1 MWCMMHGIDF
11 DILIAAGSKYFV
23 RRDDVVCACH
33 GMTELNAI
41 NVGWKMFHLLMSQVK
56 C

>member
-11 DILIAAGSKYFV
+11 DTLIAAGSKYFV
-23 RRDDVVCACH
+23 RCAVCACH